1 MGSSNRTARVL
12 ACLMAVCCL
21 SWVAF
26 AHAGPEKQEVYW
38 AGFAYTGEASA
49 RAEAVP
55 YSADLLADG
64 GMELNARLLEVLRRR
79 APSHITLIE
88 GDLAK
93 LDGSTSA
100 TVVAAALDRELVSVE
115 PIGSQYKVLVE
126 LSLQALFFDFRERQ
140 VIAAY
145 PMTLQR
151 IDLMDRQPT
160 PAELEAIVHELA
172 HGAADTDLPQVLARS
187 LSDARLP
194 NAATRR
200 LQVGTLTLADAARQ
214 KLPNAAAESLVRATL
229 AHELTKTIAANAGIA
244 LLPPATGEAI
254 GGTMATRF
262 ADGRVYQ
269 LTIPDADYLVE
280 VQVEDWRSGV
290 ISETAAMKQ
299 ILFGAFFKI
308 TVTEPHSG
316 TVFFEQPLRKGATKV
331 VPATQEHVDR
341 WSASYDTLLAGFDSF
356 AKAATAQPGH
366 REWLGEQ
373 KPGGRALQQHTK
385 ALQELIQSCR

>member
-1 MGSSNRTARVL
+1 MGSSRRAARAF
-12 ACLMAVCCL
+12 ACMLVACCL
-21 SWVAF
+21 SWAAF
-26 AHAGPEKQEVYW
+26 AHAGSGNQGVYW

-55 YSADLLADG
+55 YSAVLLTDG
-64 GMELNARLLEVLRRR
+64 GAELNARLLEVLRRR
-79 APSHITLIE
+79 APSHLTLIE

-100 TVVAAALDRELVSVE
+100 TVLAAALDRELVSVE

-151 IDLMDRQPT
+151 IDLMDHQPT
-160 PAELEAIVHELA
+160 PAEIEAIVRELG
-172 HGAADTDLPQVLARS
+172 HGAADTDLPQVLAHT

-200 LQVGTLTLADAARQ
+200 LQVGTVTLADPARH
-214 KLPNAAAESLVRATL
+214 KLPNAASDSLVRATL
-229 AHELTKTIAANAGIA
+229 AHELTKTIAANAGIG
-244 LLPPATGEAI
+244 LLPAATGEAI

-299 ILFGAFFKI
+299 VLFGAFFKI

-316 TVFFEQPLRKGATKV
+316 TVFFEQSLRKGATKV
-331 VPATQEHVDR
+331 VPSTQQHVDS
-341 WSASYDTLLAGFDSF
+341 WSASFDTLLAGFDSF
-356 AKAATAQPGH
+356 AKAATAQPGY
-366 REWLGEQ
+366 REWLSEQ